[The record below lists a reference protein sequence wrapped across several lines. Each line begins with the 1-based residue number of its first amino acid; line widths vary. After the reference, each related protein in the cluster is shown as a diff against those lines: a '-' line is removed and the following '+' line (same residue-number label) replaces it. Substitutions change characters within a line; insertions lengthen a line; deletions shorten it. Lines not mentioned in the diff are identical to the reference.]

1 MSFFVHLWWHSGG
14 LVSKLV
20 NCRVKLLALSR
31 GTNFAKS
38 GVSADCRIIDFRN
51 LCRNSDFHH
60 CVFRHKFRKSIFR
73 QSAETPLLAKL
84 VPRDSASNFT
94 RQLTNLETS
103 PPECH
108 HKCTK
113 KDKQTNITNRI
124 PRIKIRIKG

>member
-1 MSFFVHLWWHSGG
+1 MAGTHSDE
-14 LVSKLV
+14 
-20 NCRVKLLALSR
+20 
-31 GTNFAKS
+31 KS
-38 GVSADCRIIDFRN
+38 
-51 LCRNSDFHH
+51 L
-60 CVFRHKFRKSIFR
+60 FRHTFRKSIFR

-113 KDKQTNITNRI
+113 KDIQTNITNRI
-124 PRIKIRIKG
+124 PRIKIRIKGYGLHSIVFLQLNREGWMIAILASL